1 MTLPAEPR
9 RLSRRGLLSGVA
21 VLVGAGL
28 ALHTLRGVRADDG
41 NDTITVEI
49 PDDVGPDE
57 QWVDVSLSQQVACA
71 MTGGE
76 ITRVI
81 LVSTGQPGFETPTG
95 QFRILYRVANET
107 MRSDTIGIPID
118 SPDGY
123 DLTNVLWTQYFTDEG
138 HALHDNY
145 WRPVSVFGHEATSHG
160 CVGMLEGDAHFLW
173 NFVDVGSLVNIH
185 Q

>member
-1 MTLPAEPR
+1 MTLRPEPR
-9 RLSRRGLLSGVA
+9 RLSRRGLLSGA
-21 VLVGAGL
+21 AALAGAGL
-28 ALHTLRGVRADDG
+28 ALRTLRGVRADNGDS
-41 NDTITVEI
+41 TITVEI

-57 QWVDVSLSQQVACA
+57 RWVDVSLSQQVACA

-81 LVSTGQPGFETPTG
+81 LATTGQPGYETPIG

-107 MRSDTIGIPID
+107 MTSNAIGIPID

-123 DLTNVLWTQYFTDEG
+123 DLDNVLWTQYFTYEG

-145 WRPVSVFGHEATSHG
+145 WRPLSVFGHTATSHG
-160 CVGMLEGDAHFLW
+160 CVGMLEPDARFLW
-173 NFVDVGSLVNIH
+173 NFVGVGSLVNIH
-185 Q
+185 A